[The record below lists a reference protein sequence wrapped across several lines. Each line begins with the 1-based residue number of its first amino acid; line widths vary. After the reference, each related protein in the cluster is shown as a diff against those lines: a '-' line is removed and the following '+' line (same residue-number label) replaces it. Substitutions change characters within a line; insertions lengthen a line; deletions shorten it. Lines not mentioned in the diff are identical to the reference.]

1 MTATEILKSKCL
13 SFAQKQADFLF
24 LNSNQISSAMKLD
37 SYEFIFMCGQLNT
50 FEINHKNALESL
62 ADFIEQHKGKWMGLL
77 LSYELKNE
85 IEDLHSKNN
94 DELEFPN
101 LTVFVP
107 EYILT
112 VNKEDEI
119 YCNDSF
125 FLNEIEKENLF
136 CVSKLPFLEF
146 EANTSKEDYTKAILQ
161 TKNHI
166 LDGDVYELNYCIEFH
181 KKNCP
186 ELDIVSVYLALN
198 AASPTPFSALYANTS
213 HAILCASPER
223 FLLKIDNLIY
233 SQPIKGTILRK
244 EDKAED
250 ELMKLS
256 LLNSEKERAE
266 NLMIVDLVRND
277 LAKSAKTGS
286 VQVEELFGIYSFKKL
301 HQMISTVRAELNNT
315 PVVDCI
321 QNAFPMGS
329 MTGAPKIKAMEI
341 IDELEKCKRGM
352 YSGSIGYISPNLDF
366 DLNVVIRSL
375 QYNSKKQYLSFQVG
389 SAITIDSD
397 AQAEYEECLL
407 KGSAMM
413 NLFSG
418 AN

>member
-1 MTATEILKSKCL
+1 LVAGPIERSTHLLPQIKSKRIFQYSAAIDGLRQVLWGLFKKIVIADNCSEVVNL
-13 SFAQKQADFLF
+13 VFANPTYYSSSILIISAVLF
-24 LNSNQISSAMKLD
+24 AFQ
-37 SYEFIFMCGQLNT
+37 
-50 FEINHKNALESL
+50 
-62 ADFIEQHKGKWMGLL
+62 
-77 LSYELKNE
+77 
-85 IEDLHSKNN
+85 
-94 DELEFPN
+94 
-101 LTVFVP
+101 
-107 EYILT
+107 
-112 VNKEDEI
+112 I
-119 YCNDSF
+119 YCDFSGYSDIALGVSRLLGIELLRNFDENI
-125 FLNEIEKENLF
+125 LNEIEKENLF